1 MNHKLT
7 YRESALHVA
16 VKRIGGGILLL
27 ANSISSLKYVCVMLC
42 LSGIAFFVSSCE
54 PSAVEDEMG
63 TRADTARVQT
73 VPIGMTITINT
84 DWAGDTTI
92 YYSKKR

>member
-1 MNHKLT
+1 MKGLLIIAIT
-7 YRESALHVA
+7 V
-16 VKRIGGGILLL
+16 IGMMVI
-27 ANSISSLKYVCVMLC
+27 
-42 LSGIAFFVSSCE
+42 SSCE
-54 PSAVEDEMG
+54 PSAIEDEMG
-63 TRADTARVQT
+63 TRADTAQVQT